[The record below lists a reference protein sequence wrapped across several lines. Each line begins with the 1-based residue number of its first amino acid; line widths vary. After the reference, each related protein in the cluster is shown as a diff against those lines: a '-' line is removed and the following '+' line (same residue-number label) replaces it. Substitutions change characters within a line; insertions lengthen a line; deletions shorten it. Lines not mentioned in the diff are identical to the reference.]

1 MPPVIV
7 PVLVGVAAG
16 SGAFFAAGVALTT
29 AYAIGA
35 MASMAALMLTT
46 KTPSFSD
53 FRGASERS
61 QVLRAASSSKV
72 AVYGRV
78 ISSGLLS
85 NAKEQVGDQT
95 DGELIYLAL
104 TIAGHKI
111 SRVGRLWLGDDL
123 IETFGDLASYELHN
137 DRQTCDPYMLA
148 NCPNW
153 REDMIGQGIAWVR
166 LTLKFNAEKFPSGLP
181 NIKME
186 KFGAEVWD
194 PRDGQV
200 KFTDNAALVILDYY
214 RRWLGVPDDE
224 LRLNEFI
231 VAANICDELI
241 TLKDGTKE
249 KRYAINGEFDLSEA
263 PAKILEDMHMS
274 CAGQP
279 TYVSGMHGIVVG
291 AYYGPA
297 SEDLFDHQLQ
307 GDTDLL
313 PEPPASDRINT
324 VVGTFIDGETFQKMD
339 FPAVKVAQWVEED
352 DGQELT
358 EDLDFRFVTSPW
370 QAQRLANILL
380 RQRRTS
386 RTITCSVNLSGWQY
400 RPGSYL
406 RLYIPALGING
417 VEFRV
422 VDWSFDLMDG
432 VQLTL
437 REESAAVWADAV
449 GEPMTRPDIT
459 DLPVGGMA
467 MPDQLRYEVET
478 VGEIIQGVLSW
489 RNVGTIAYNQVIIQR
504 LTPGKQ
510 PVTVMTAQSPGQSCR
525 VNGLPAG
532 NYVAMVRAV
541 ALTGAHSPL
550 ASVSFTIEV
559 PAIPVGVEVEAGN
572 WSLAFRPVFTGGQ
585 SYGTL
590 CEWWWSKVQLPLAEV
605 QTKATNA
612 GLGAYMTFQGLQPD
626 TTYYVW
632 LRAVN
637 AYGKSGLFA
646 ASGKT
651 SYDAASILDI
661 LDGEIGGEHLRE
673 ELRKPIEQIAD
684 IVDQALPD
692 IIGKLELVE
701 REFTDLSETVAPI
714 AERVPVIDQQMT
726 GLGDA
731 LSALDERSKQTENL
745 LRDEQNHLGQMGID
759 TVLQQDKLHGK
770 IDRVQSEMGDLRDA
784 IFTVNPGTGQIEMD
798 VVRALRDETQ
808 ASFTEVN
815 QKLDAAT
822 GTLATK
828 ADHAVVDAQGERLTE
843 AEQVLDGI
851 NAKITQTVTKSEFT
865 SEQQR
870 LTEVS
875 SSLDAAL
882 GQIQQK
888 AAQSTVT
895 EQGERLAAAEQ
906 RITVNSDA
914 QSALAERVSGL
925 KAELEADDQ
934 TLLAN
939 ITEVARVS
947 TEADQVLAER
957 VSGVEVRTGTAEGK
971 IRALEQIV
979 ESDGGITAGRFDEI
993 TATLDLT
1000 AKAAD
1005 QAAEAAIANALAS
1018 DKGEQRHRQAEAS
1031 IRRDQQVQLDL
1042 HQALASEVTDLSAK
1056 FEGEKAATTARLT
1069 EVREVIAGVEQS
1081 TARELSQLKTDYQA
1095 ADSKA
1100 AAALEESKRILSAAD
1115 QAMAERVTQL
1125 QATLEGDDQTLN
1137 AAILETQRTLAQG
1150 DQALAEQIGQLK
1162 TASGDQ
1168 AAQLTS
1174 LGKVVT
1180 DGQQATGEALQQL
1193 TTKTDKTQ
1201 SDVGTLSEA
1210 VAEQGKALAARQD
1223 DLSAEVDLTALASI
1237 GNTLADEQDEGRAR
1251 KARATITRRQDTQAD
1266 EHQAL
1271 AREVTQF
1278 RAEFEGE
1285 QAATSAA
1292 LTGVREVIA
1301 GVEQSTAREISQ
1313 LKTDYQA
1320 ADSKTAAALEES
1332 NRSLSAADQAMAERV
1347 TQLQA
1352 TLEGDDQTLNA
1363 AILETQRTQAQGDQ
1377 ALAEQLTQLQ
1387 AKVETGDKALDAA
1400 IKQTQ
1405 QAQVTGD
1412 SALATRMDQLQATLE
1427 GDDQTLNAAI
1437 LETQRTQ
1444 AQGDQALA
1452 EQLTQLQAKVE
1463 TGDKALDAAIKQT
1476 QQAQV
1481 TGDSALAARMDQLQA
1496 TLEGDDQTL
1505 NAAILETQRTQAQG
1519 DQALAEQ
1526 LSQLQAKVTSGDT
1539 TLGSAIQQAQQAQV
1553 DGDKANADAIT
1564 KVQASLN
1571 QTTAAVE
1578 TAAKAVAD
1586 LKGNVEAGWYT
1597 KAQIAGE
1604 GGGFGLSVKLNADGN
1619 VLSTFV
1625 IDADVFAVMSR
1636 AGGAT
1641 TKRNPF
1647 VIKNGTVYM
1656 NHAMM
1661 DTAEIGN
1668 VIAKYIKVTNLSAVT
1683 IENSQFKG
1691 GNAGFGPGGP
1701 FAGWGEGWHTIIYSD
1716 GRIRTNRLYADDG
1729 IFTGEV
1735 NANRGTFNNVVMR
1748 ENCQILGQ
1756 LDVNQVVG
1764 DITTLIKAVANFS
1777 IPAYRRA
1784 RNVVCIDPVTAYGN
1798 VSGQGTIGMAVVFYL
1813 NGVEK
1818 GRVSKTE
1825 YVATGG
1831 TRYLSIDI
1839 KPSFEIPA
1847 NTNATITFGIEPVG
1861 GGVGISSTGFSG
1873 QAVWLTGLK

>member
-111 SRVGRLWLGDDL
+111 NRVGRLWLGDDL

-307 GDTDLL
+307 GDIDLL

-957 VSGVEVRTGTAEGK
+957 VSGVEVRTDTAEGA
-971 IRALEQIV
+971 IRALEEIV

-1005 QAAEAAIANALAS
+1005 QAAEAAIANALAG
-1018 DKGEQRHRQAEAS
+1018 DKGEQRHRHAEAS

-1042 HQALASEVTDLSAK
+1042 HQALAREVTQFRAE
-1056 FEGEKAATTARLT
+1056 FEGEQAATSAALT
-1069 EVREVIAGVEQS
+1069 GVREVIAGVEQS
-1081 TARELSQLKTDYQA
+1081 TAREISQLKADYQA
-1095 ADSKA
+1095 ADSKT
-1100 AAALEESKRILSAAD
+1100 AALEESNRTLSAAD

-1125 QATLEGDDQTLN
+1125 QATLEGDDQALN
-1137 AAILETQRTLAQG
+1137 AAILETQRTQAQG

-1201 SDVGTLSEA
+1201 SDVGSLSEA

-1223 DLSAEVDLTALASI
+1223 DLSAEVNLTALASI

-1301 GVEQSTAREISQ
+1301 GVEQSTARELSQ
-1313 LKTDYQA
+1313 LKADYQA
-1320 ADSKTAAALEES
+1320 ADSKTAALEES
-1332 NRSLSAADQAMAERV
+1332 NRTLSAADQAMAERV
-1347 TQLQA
+1347 T
-1352 TLEGDDQTLNA
+1352 
-1363 AILETQRTQAQGDQ
+1363 
-1377 ALAEQLTQLQ
+1377 
-1387 AKVETGDKALDAA
+1387 
-1400 IKQTQ
+1400 
-1405 QAQVTGD
+1405 
-1412 SALATRMDQLQATLE
+1412 QLQATLE

-1539 TLGSAIQQAQQAQV
+1539 TLGSAIQQAKQAQV

-1604 GGGFGLSVKLNADGN
+1604 GAGFGLSVKLNADGN

-1641 TKRNPF
+1641 TKRHPF

-1668 VIAKYIKVTNLSAVT
+1668 VIAKYIKVTELSAVT

-1735 NANRGTFNNVVMR
+1735 NANKGIFNNVVMR
-1748 ENCQILGQ
+1748 ENCEILGK
-1756 LDVNQVVG
+1756 LDVNQIEG

-1825 YVATGG
+1825 YVAAGG

-1839 KPSFEIPA
+1839 KPSFELPA